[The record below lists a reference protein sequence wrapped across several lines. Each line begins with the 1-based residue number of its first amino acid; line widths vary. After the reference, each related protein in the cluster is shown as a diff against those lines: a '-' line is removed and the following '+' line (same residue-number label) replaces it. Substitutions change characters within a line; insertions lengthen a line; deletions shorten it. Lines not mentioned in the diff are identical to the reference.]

1 MEKKNNGIVII
12 LMGVIIVILAVLCI
26 LFATNTITFNHKEQD
41 TYKKPHPLFGEKLY
55 QIHQP

>member
-41 TYKKPHPLFGEKLY
+41 TYKNPHQKILL
-55 QIHQP
+55 